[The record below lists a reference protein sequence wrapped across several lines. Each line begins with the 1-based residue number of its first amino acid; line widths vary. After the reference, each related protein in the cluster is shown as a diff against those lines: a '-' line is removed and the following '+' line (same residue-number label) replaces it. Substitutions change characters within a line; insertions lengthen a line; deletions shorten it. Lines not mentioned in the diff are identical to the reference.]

1 MNAHYAIKGYII
13 QTVVAVLDSFNDK
26 NWITVCVEPD
36 DESEK
41 VDIVWEYSDGT
52 KKVMQ
57 VKSSINPFTLPAVTK
72 WANELERTSP
82 NASGY
87 TLFLVGRID
96 DNTHKNN
103 KIGNVYLE
111 NIDISVPDF
120 NALVLTKINEFF
132 ESKNKDK
139 VSNKLC
145 SLFALSLN
153 QRFLL
158 NSSIGQVLSRSD
170 FEQYL
175 LDDLVAVERY
185 LEKSPYSLLLPAEGI
200 EELDVKSTIIK
211 HILRLVGWNK
221 PNEDETVTLYNKR
234 TEQDEEFK
242 VEYWSDYKSRLKDN
256 ERDIIYINSSL
267 EAEYPQDIQSQIKQN
282 AYSVDLIREKLQN
295 SEKIEIANVFEHS
308 IQFFLSTKED
318 DLNRNL
324 INEIASHYK
333 PNILNKEITY
343 YAIDNKK
350 ANFIISSIITAR
362 SYRPNLTVKFL
373 YPITEDTSTIE
384 KIGKRDVFLPPQ
396 YINSSILPII
406 KEDNNKISVLMFCS
420 DGYNKERL
428 KKLIW
433 MLIKLTAGLA
443 NEYIIYF
450 PDYSEDAKNEVNE
463 VIRSYKDDEL
473 LNKLQIKKLQIC
485 EATNLSIVPITTE
498 DLIDEKYDETA
509 NQKKKIVIQPHLRE
523 YLPYGDTIK
532 PFLDSPAVLTPE
544 LKMFLSRKGIFF
556 KTADKI
562 KIIHLMTGLLF
573 SPLEIESLVG
583 LVEIKGKSLSD
594 SRTSY
599 NIVQSNI
606 THNIKSE
613 TYSSIPK
620 EIAKDLKANVL
631 SVESK
636 QEPGSNNFTIEV
648 HLEQINPNK
657 QAMVSSV
664 FSIAK
669 ISGTFNEQEN
679 KFEVYKGY
687 NSKPAR
693 VVADRI
699 EKIISNNLI
708 QNSIIEENAIKVLFS
723 NFNNKERVNFLLS
736 FTNIDSS
743 IVFTDYNVK
752 AFKFMYDESINLP
765 KEYADKIGKEY
776 VTNSKGKNLDGV
788 KELQDEDFKK
798 IILCEE
804 IAINYKFNLRGV
816 FGNYYIILNF
826 SDALKNKLIPDGVFK
841 FNGKIY
847 LSTINKSK
855 VLNMATLENDIKHEF
870 RKLQKEK
877 FQQFN
882 KG

>member
-26 NWITVCVEPD
+26 NWITVCVEPN

-41 VDIVWEYSDGT
+41 VDIVWEYNDGT

-72 WANELERTSP
+72 WANELESTSP
-82 NASGY
+82 NASEY
-87 TLFLVGRID
+87 RLFLVGRID
-96 DNTHKNN
+96 DSTHKKS
-103 KIGNVYLE
+103 KIDNVILE
-111 NIDISVPDF
+111 NIDISVFDF

-132 ESKNKDK
+132 ENKNKDK
-139 VSNKLC
+139 VSNRLC
-145 SLFALSLN
+145 GLFALSLN

-158 NSSIGQVLSRSD
+158 NSSVGKTLNRSD

-175 LDDLVAVERY
+175 LDDLLSVERY
-185 LEKSPYSLLLPAEGI
+185 LERSLYSLLLPT
-200 EELDVKSTIIK
+200 EEIVESNIKSTIIK
-211 HILRLVGWNK
+211 HILHLVGWSK
-221 PNEDETVTLYNKR
+221 PNEDETVTLYNEK
-234 TEQDEEFK
+234 TEQNEDFK
-242 VEYWSDYKSRLKDN
+242 VEFWGDYKSRLKDN
-256 ERDIIYINSSL
+256 EKDVIYINSSL
-267 EAEYPQDIQSQIKQN
+267 EAEYPKDILSLIKQN

-295 SEKIEIANVFEHS
+295 HLQIETTNTSEHS
-308 IQFFLSTKED
+308 IQFFLSTKET
-318 DLNRNL
+318 DLNKNL
-324 INEIASHYK
+324 IDEITTYYK

-343 YAIDNKK
+343 YAIDNKRS
-350 ANFIISSIITAR
+350 NFIISSIITAKA
-362 SYRPNLTVKFL
+362 YRPNLAVKFL

-384 KIGKRDVFLPPQ
+384 KIGKRDTFLPPQ
-396 YINSSILPII
+396 YINSSIIPII
-406 KEDNNKISVLMFCS
+406 KEDNSKISVLMFCS

-450 PDYSEDAKNEVNE
+450 PDYSEETKNEVNE
-463 VIRSYKDDEL
+463 IIRSYKDDEL

-485 EATNLSIVPITTE
+485 EVTDLSVVPMTNE
-498 DLIDEKYDETA
+498 DLIDEKYDETT
-509 NQKKKIVIQPHLRE
+509 NKKKIIIQPHLRE

-544 LKMFLSRKGIFF
+544 LKIFLSRKGIYF
-556 KTADKI
+556 KTADKK

-573 SPLEIESLVG
+573 SPMEIESLVG
-583 LVEIKGKSLSD
+583 LVEIKGKALDD
-594 SRTSY
+594 SHTSY
-599 NIVQSNI
+599 NLLQSDI
-606 THNIKSE
+606 TINIKSE
-613 TYSSIPK
+613 IYNSIPK
-620 EIAKDLKANVL
+620 EIAKDLKANIL
-631 SVESK
+631 SIESK
-636 QEPGSNNFTIEV
+636 QEPNSNNFSIEV

-664 FSIAK
+664 FSVAK
-669 ISGTFNEQEN
+669 IAGRFNEQEN
-679 KFEVYKGY
+679 KFEIYKGY

-693 VVADRI
+693 IVADRI
-699 EKIISNNLI
+699 EKVISNNLI
-708 QNSIIEENAIKVLFS
+708 QSNIIEENAIKVLFS
-723 NFNNKERVNFLLS
+723 NFSNKDRVNFLLS

-743 IVFTDYNVK
+743 NVFTDYNVK

-765 KEYADKIGKEY
+765 EEYADKIGKEY

-788 KELQDEDFKK
+788 KELQDENFKK

-816 FGNYYIILNF
+816 LGNYFIILNF
-826 SDALKNKLIPDGVFK
+826 SDALKNKPSPDGVFK

-847 LSTINKSK
+847 LNTKNKSK
-855 VLNMATLENDIKHEF
+855 VPNMTTLETDIKQEF